1 MSNGYLQSISN
12 KFVVNIMSVNLIHKT
27 SMKLIPETEKIA
39 DNKLNSAHHSKSK
52 SKSEYNK
59 KATRVSSKI
68 HPESALFTMIKL
80 IVEHRDQINILD
92 SVLSINA
99 SDLDLVQKLNY
110 CMEFL
115 AHIPFSFQYDKTQTR
130 ILLEYFHLE
139 KEMQLIDNL
148 EI

>member
-1 MSNGYLQSISN
+1 
-12 KFVVNIMSVNLIHKT
+12 
-27 SMKLIPETEKIA
+27 
-39 DNKLNSAHHSKSK
+39 
-52 SKSEYNK
+52 
-59 KATRVSSKI
+59 
-68 HPESALFTMIKL
+68 MIKL

-99 SDLDLVQKLNY
+99 NDLDLVQKLNY

-130 ILLEYFHLE
+130 ILLEFFHLE
-139 KEMQLIDNL
+139 DEMQLIDNL